1 MQTDTELS
9 SIELLLLFW
18 KVNGVGAASLKNLLS
33 ARMLACILANNI
45 ELKHIELC
53 MYSTSAPD

>member
-18 KVNGVGAASLKNLLS
+18 KVNGVGAASRKNLLS
-33 ARMLACILANNI
+33 ARMLACILA
-45 ELKHIELC
+45 KLC
-53 MYSTSAPD
+53 MYSTSEHLLS